1 MVKITIKT
9 IVLAVCGIFLLSSSV
24 YAAPT
29 PKSLAGRILLDVEQN
44 GEAWYVLPSSY
55 ERVSLGRPA
64 DAFRVMREL
73 GLGIR
78 KADLSALPPAFFAV
92 AGADT
97 DSDGL
102 ADSFEEALGTDPE
115 RADTDGDGYQD
126 KEELQQNYS
135 PTGPSRFQT
144 NQPLLNRMK
153 GRILLQVEGAGQAW
167 YVYPVD
173 NKRYY
178 LGRPEDAFRIMRELS
193 LGITHANLLLIPERG
208 SAGVSTISLT
218 SKTKEKPTLVDIS
231 AKEFSLKPYSTKVD
245 ADKPVRITFK
255 NNGTTPHNL
264 TIKELGMGTPTI
276 APGDSAILE
285 FNSLEPGIYTLN
297 CSVSGHRER
306 GMEAFLRAL

>member
-1 MVKITIKT
+1 M
-9 IVLAVCGIFLLSSSV
+9 LSSSV
-24 YAAPT
+24 FAAPN
-29 PKSLAGRILLDVEQN
+29 PKAMQGRILLDVEQN

-78 KADLSALPPAFFAV
+78 KVDLSALPPAFFPV
-92 AGADT
+92 TGTDT
-97 DSDGL
+97 DGDGL

-126 KEELQQNYS
+126 KEEIQQNYS

-144 NQPLLNRMK
+144 NQQLLNRMK

-208 SAGVSTISLT
+208 STGTPTVVSSTT
-218 SKTKEKPTLVDIS
+218 KTKTKEKPTLVDIS
-231 AKEFSLKPYSTKVD
+231 AKEFSLSPYSTKVD

-285 FNSLEPGIYTLN
+285 FDSLEPGIYTLS

>member
-1 MVKITIKT
+1 MVCASVKLRT
-9 IVLAVCGIFLLSSSV
+9 CFSWSSHRCFSH
-24 YAAPT
+24 
-29 PKSLAGRILLDVEQN
+29 D
-44 GEAWYVLPSSY
+44 
-55 ERVSLGRPA
+55 
-64 DAFRVMREL
+64 MREL

-78 KADLSALPPAFFAV
+78 KADLSALPPAFFPV

-126 KEELQQNYS
+126 KEEIQQNYS

-144 NQPLLNRMK
+144 NQQLLNRMK

-173 NKRYY
+173 GKRYY

-208 SAGVSTISLT
+208 SAASPIVSAPL
-218 SKTKEKPTLVDIS
+218 KTKEKPTLVDIS
-231 AKEFSLKPYSTKVD
+231 AKEFSLSPYSTKVD
-245 ADKPVRITFK
+245 ADKPLRVTFK
-255 NNGTTPHNL
+255 NTGTTPHNL

-285 FNSLEPGIYTLN
+285 FDSLEPGIYTLS